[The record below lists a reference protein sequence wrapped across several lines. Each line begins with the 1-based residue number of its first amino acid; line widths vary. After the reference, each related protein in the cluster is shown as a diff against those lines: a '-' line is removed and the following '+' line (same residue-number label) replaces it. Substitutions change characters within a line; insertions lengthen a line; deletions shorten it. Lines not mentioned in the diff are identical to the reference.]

1 MTLRQYSRDAEVP
14 ERSSTRILASTKKSY
29 HRVIPAISQGK
40 DCLHTSVL
48 TPQSHTPIPSFRYP
62 CVLPPLIASLPC
74 HPSPGRPHVLAR
86 ISGPCSAALT
96 HGHLRDAMMDV
107 IRALLI
113 DENCTAECQP
123 PTTPADQSPITA
135 DAPPPAPTE
144 GTASPLPPLPPLSPS
159 IGDDGLPLLLV
170 EVRAAEDPRGELKI
184 DATWTRAGGSI
195 AGTIDPFTYVYER

>member
-1 MTLRQYSRDAEVP
+1 
-14 ERSSTRILASTKKSY
+14 
-29 HRVIPAISQGK
+29 
-40 DCLHTSVL
+40 
-48 TPQSHTPIPSFRYP
+48 
-62 CVLPPLIASLPC
+62 
-74 HPSPGRPHVLAR
+74 VLAR

-123 PTTPADQSPITA
+123 PTTADELQLPIGA
-135 DAPPPAPTE
+135 DAPPPPPTQ
-144 GTASPLPPLPPLSPS
+144 GAAPPLPPLSPS

-184 DATWTRAGGSI
+184 DATWTRAGGHM
-195 AGTIDPFTYVYER
+195 AGTIYTYLYVRWKAVGC